1 MFTPRPLSWFRLA
14 VLLALAAGTKSTWNY
29 VPDDECDDGPDD
41 VLWLPED

>member
-14 VLLALAAGTKSTWNY
+14 VLLALAATKSTRNY